1 MAKIITIGHILTT
14 SKEARG
20 IVVKAFEDIVEYSRA
35 NEPGVSMYAIT
46 VPTNDDET
54 TIYMI
59 EE

>member
-1 MAKIITIGHILTT
+1 MAKIITIGHLMLA
-14 SKEARG
+14 SKEARDTV
-20 IVVKAFEDIVEYSRA
+20 ITVFEDIVEYSRA

-46 VPTNDDET
+46 VPTNDDGT